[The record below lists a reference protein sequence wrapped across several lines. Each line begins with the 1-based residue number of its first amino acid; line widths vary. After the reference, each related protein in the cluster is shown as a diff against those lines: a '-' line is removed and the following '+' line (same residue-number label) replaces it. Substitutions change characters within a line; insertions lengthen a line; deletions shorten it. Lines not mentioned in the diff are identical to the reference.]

1 MPISK
6 LKVKLFIY
14 LFKFIF
20 QIKILKIKIKNWF
33 SVFHLKI
40 SESLIFWCF
49 FMQGK
54 KGWYPDL
61 KLQPSILATSY
72 KSLETPFMKKPFFS
86 PLTTDL
92 LLLLLIR
99 SMSYHATPCH
109 AHTSYTL
116 NTPNRLRWWEAS
128 GGAVWEMMH
137 LACVYVSY
145 SSSARDLECL
155 VS

>member
-20 QIKILKIKIKNWF
+20 QIKILKIKINNRF
-33 SVFHLKI
+33 SVIDLKI

-61 KLQPSILATSY
+61 KLQPSILAPSY
-72 KSLETPFMKKPFFS
+72 KSPQTPFMKKPFFS

-116 NTPNRLRWWEAS
+116 NTPNRLRWWRQVVGRCGRWCIS
-128 GGAVWEMMH
+128 H
-137 LACVYVSY
+137 VYM
-145 SSSARDLECL
+145 
-155 VS
+155 